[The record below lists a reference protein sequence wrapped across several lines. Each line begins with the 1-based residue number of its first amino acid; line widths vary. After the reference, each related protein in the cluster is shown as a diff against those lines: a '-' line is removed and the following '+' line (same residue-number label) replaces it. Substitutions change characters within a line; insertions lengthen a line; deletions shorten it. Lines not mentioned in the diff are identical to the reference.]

1 MELHEG
7 AQIQNGLQ
15 PANLGRQS
23 SLTELKTIFKTW
35 KYVLYTRD
43 DLLVMTR
50 VLFRN
55 RLPNQS
61 DNLSHWSDILHWRQI
76 HFKAIV
82 NVYENVNQS
91 DQVIITTYPHVH
103 FKA

>member
-1 MELHEG
+1 ML
-7 AQIQNGLQ
+7 
-15 PANLGRQS
+15 S
-23 SLTELKTIFKTW
+23 
-35 KYVLYTRD
+35 
-43 DLLVMTR
+43 
-50 VLFRN
+50 RN

-91 DQVIITTYPHVH
+91 DQVNISLVCVLYIASHNSYTVHTYIHILYV
-103 FKA
+103 